1 MPCIETDLFVKKKSQ
16 RPDYRETE
24 LKRVIETR
32 LKLDRPVIVEGIFLL
47 RTLDGL
53 ELKPDYLIYA
63 VNEEHEGSG
72 TRREEYLAY
81 ENEYKPRNE
90 ARKDFVW
97 HGE

>member
-1 MPCIETDLFVKKKSQ
+1 LN
-16 RPDYRETE
+16 
-24 LKRVIETR
+24 
-32 LKLDRPVIVEGIFLL
+32 
-47 RTLDGL
+47 
-53 ELKPDYLIYA
+53 PDYLIYA